1 MPARAPKAKKAQIA
15 AMGARV
21 EVIEGTRQTVSE
33 AALAAS
39 EEIFYASHNWQ
50 PYFIEGTKTL
60 AFEIWE
66 QSGFSVPDNIVVP
79 LGYGSNVIGLY
90 LGFQELTARAR
101 STACQEYLV
110 RRPQTAR
117 RCLRPGKPAVLT
129 HPSMQV
135 RRLPTVSRA
144 KNR

>member
-1 MPARAPKAKKAQIA
+1 
-15 AMGARV
+15 MGARV

-39 EEIFYASHNWQ
+39 EDIFYASHNWQ

-90 LGFQELTARAR
+90 LGFR
-101 STACQEYLV
+101 
-110 RRPQTAR
+110 
-117 RCLRPGKPAVLT
+117 
-129 HPSMQV
+129 
-135 RRLPTVSRA
+135 
-144 KNR
+144 N